1 MVQVMTV
8 QTANRGPLTDRLS
21 MGLLVLTAVSGIVD
35 AISFLG
41 LGHVFTANMTGNVAF
56 LAFAVAGIP
65 GVSVARSSASL
76 AAFMS
81 GAALGGYF
89 GRGVAGPLRRRWL
102 LLCGTCEAS
111 LLVAAAVAA
120 IVLDGDS
127 TALADREYA
136 LIVLI
141 AFAMGLRNAT
151 VQQLAIPGLMSTV
164 VLTTTITGL
173 LADLALP
180 GGSNPRA
187 WLRLGSITSLFV
199 GAAMGALLLRFGL
212 AVPLIAGAC
221 CVLVATL
228 GYTDAWDAKA

>member
-1 MVQVMTV
+1 MVQVMTE
-8 QTANRGPLTDRLS
+8 QTANPGALTDRLS

-151 VQQLAIPGLMSTV
+151 VQQLAVPGLMSTV

-180 GGSNPRA
+180 GGNPRA

-199 GAAMGALLLRFGL
+199 GAAIGALLLRFGL

-228 GYTDAWDAKA
+228 GFTDARDAKA